1 MSRTS
6 ESHELNSCSATS
18 KEGYFSDTLQ
28 DAPTMNDFVQSEE
41 ISHSLTIDDTVENSK
56 CLLNNVYFFLSNT
69 QFATSIDEYVLHE
82 KNEVT
87 KANNVFPRDDYEFLG
102 LLEQQITNKKTRIT
116 SSNLNNSIMLNF
128 DPLMNVSENNASPQL
143 CKSIDQLSEQ
153 LITTTPESSN
163 NNSTINASYYNRTGH
178 LISPIGNEEL
188 INIATASPS
197 VITTTTSSSIPT
209 TESTVASLSPYVNID
224 KFNSPCDDV
233 IQCITTTVP
242 VKTTCSTVVELPSSS
257 SILTNKSSTT
267 GVAITAIANTTTFYS
282 PWRHRSVLNQ
292 ALGGGDGDDD
302 DGGGN
307 SSPEWSS
314 FSIPNDNKLHEIS
327 IIQQGQLEYNHDNSD
342 NNLCEDFSNHNNKEE
357 YESTT
362 RKIKEN
368 SIHKTTNHSELDLL
382 VNMLD
387 RVEMK
392 DDTMQESDK
401 STIVTQIVQDCNLA
415 MNECQFR
422 VAQWSSV
429 NNNLSDSSFPPT
441 RLKRRTFAF
450 HKTPEI
456 QSSKSVT
463 PSLTFNIRKSENLLN
478 NKKLVDTPKTSNL
491 TSTPFLFNKSI
502 CIPEEFQQMNVL
514 DVLPYN
520 TPDQCIV
527 NHNTDMNTT
536 PYTKDTGG
544 ISGFLSKAARS
555 VYSRLISSG
564 SSQLALKDTSL
575 VNKPQSIIDSSFIES
590 CSVGNKVES
599 IKKEFSIEQE
609 KHQQQS
615 CLNITSSFVQSEQI
629 SQQLLDDEEAWK
641 TVSSVHDLN
650 GSMEISS
657 KMEITGSCTD
667 GDGAMLLGNKENAEC
682 LQVHKIIHEDI
693 DDVSMKSEN
702 NSSTSNISRSP
713 LKELLNN
720 IKDVNTTDNNITTN
734 DFDHNNQSCHEH
746 NGTTSTTTTTT
757 TTTTTVP
764 SISSSSPTKSVLSIS
779 INDNNSVIEN
789 LENIEITKQNLRDEI
804 TKLKNEADLWK
815 SVLKDYQSTYIKAE
829 TIISECQ
836 LVETT
841 KLIHLIEERNE
852 TMDQAKRMLAVYKDM
867 MHRVERAQN
876 VLQFAKKKQESLKMN
891 FDKIHSSMLTI
902 QEKQHHFI
910 NSYEQ
915 QLNNAL
921 INQDKQNDLYQRKL
935 NKLTYE
941 RRQTDMRILSLT
953 EEVKQKGSCLVS
965 TIGNCM
971 VASDQRLVHTPFV
984 PVGYWNPCPP
994 LVLDP
999 VKAPDILFS
1008 SSHFRKQHPPP
1019 RESSE

>member
-6 ESHELNSCSATS
+6 ESHELNSCSVTS

-28 DAPTMNDFVQSEE
+28 DAPTMNDFVQSKE
-41 ISHSLTIDDTVENSK
+41 ISHSLTIDNTVEN
-56 CLLNNVYFFLSNT
+56 N
-69 QFATSIDEYVLHE
+69 EYVLHE

-87 KANNVFPRDDYEFLG
+87 KANDVFPRDDYEFLG
-102 LLEQQITNKKTRIT
+102 LLEQQITNKKTRIN

-128 DPLMNVSENNASPQL
+128 DPLMNVSENYASPQL

-178 LISPIGNEEL
+178 LISPVGNEEL

-242 VKTTCSTVVELPSSS
+242 VKTNCSTVVELPSSS
-257 SILTNKSSTT
+257 SSIITNKSSTT

-292 ALGGGDGDDD
+292 ALGGGVGDDD
-302 DGGGN
+302 DDGGGGGN

-314 FSIPNDNKLHEIS
+314 FSIPNDNKLHEMS

-342 NNLCEDFSNHNNKEE
+342 NNLCEDFSDHNNKEE

-392 DDTMQESDK
+392 DDTMQENDK
-401 STIVTQIVQDCNLA
+401 STIVTQIIRDCNLA
-415 MNECQFR
+415 MNEY
-422 VAQWSSV
+422 
-429 NNNLSDSSFPPT
+429 
-441 RLKRRTFAF
+441 
-450 HKTPEI
+450 KTPEI

-463 PSLTFNIRKSENLLN
+463 PSLTFDIRKSENLLN
-478 NKKLVDTPKTSNL
+478 NKKLIDTPKTSNL

-514 DVLPYN
+514 DVLPCN

-575 VNKPQSIIDSSFIES
+575 VNKPQSIINSSFIES

-599 IKKEFSIEQE
+599 IKKDFSIEQE

-615 CLNITSSFVQSEQI
+615 CLNVTSSFVQSEQI

-650 GSMEISS
+650 GSMEVSS

-667 GDGAMLLGNKENAEC
+667 GDGAMLLGNKENAES
-682 LQVHKIIHEDI
+682 LQVYKIIHEDI

-720 IKDVNTTDNNITTN
+720 IKDVNTSDNNITTN
-734 DFDHNNQSCHEH
+734 DFDNNQSCHEH
-746 NGTTSTTTTTT
+746 NGTTSTTTTT
-757 TTTTTVP
+757 VP
-764 SISSSSPTKSVLSIS
+764 SVSSSSPTKSKLSIS
-779 INDNNSVIEN
+779 INNNDNSSVIEN

-804 TKLKNEADLWK
+804 NQLKNEADLWK
-815 SVLKDYQSTYIKAE
+815 SVLKDYQFTHIKAE

-891 FDKIHSSMLTI
+891 FDKIHSSILTI
-902 QEKQHHFI
+902 QEKQYHFI

-953 EEVKQKGSCLVS
+953 EEVKQKDLQNNELK
-965 TIGNCM
+965 TIK
-971 VASDQRLVHTPFV
+971 DQLLLSPIR
-984 PVGYWNPCPP
+984 
-994 LVLDP
+994 
-999 VKAPDILFS
+999 
-1008 SSHFRKQHPPP
+1008 
-1019 RESSE
+1019 